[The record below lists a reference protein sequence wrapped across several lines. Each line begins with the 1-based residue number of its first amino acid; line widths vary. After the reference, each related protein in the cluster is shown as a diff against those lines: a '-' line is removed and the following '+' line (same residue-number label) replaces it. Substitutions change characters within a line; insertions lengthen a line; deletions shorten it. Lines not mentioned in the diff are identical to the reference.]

1 MQVRIFWYRAIFL
14 REFLFF
20 WMQVRIFDIRSYFL
34 REFLVFY
41 IPFECKLEFL
51 IQGCIFLYF
60 CTKMCHFLGSIFL
73 PWDVSIFY
81 HHVVAIGS
89 IRNLDTWVL
98 WYVNPKHISRGTL
111 LSICKLLTYQTQKR
125 IKHQTNSEFVMKIV
139 WRKSI
144 ASLHRLT
151 QAVQRANLRRTAGDP
166 TWV

>member
-1 MQVRIFWYRAIFL
+1 
-14 REFLFF
+14 
-20 WMQVRIFDIRSYFL
+20 
-34 REFLVFY
+34 
-41 IPFECKLEFL
+41 
-51 IQGCIFLYF
+51 
-60 CTKMCHFLGSIFL
+60 MCHFLGSIFL

-151 QAVQRANLRRTAGDP
+151 QAVQRANLRRTAGDL
-166 TWV
+166 TWVSLWNKTDFCQMYCNSGHYIVHNMTQVGSPAVRCRLARCTAWVKRWSEAMDFLQTIFKTNI